1 MATRPA
7 SPPGAT
13 SSSRSGGPT
22 QAPVPPGVGTPA
34 ASTRSR
40 PAGPAVPGTVTT
52 AVSTARSGA
61 TLASPT
67 VPLSWRSSLRTSAA
81 APRSEPGEPLR
92 PRVGTRPAPRILP
105 PDTSTT
111 SVVAFPTSTPA
122 ITVTRWP
129 PLRGQAPA
137 GVNVRRLGQQH
148 RAAGQPPRVERRRQL
163 GQLRG
168 RGPARPQRLVD
179 GQHLVVGKPGQL
191 GRAAQILGQLRVAV
205 LFRHHRLALQGLR
218 VNPEVRH
225 ADLARPHRLHG
236 QPLNRLARQ
245 CTDPGPVSHI
255 SLVRHISSPL

>member
-1 MATRPA
+1 MATTSA
-7 SPPGAT
+7 SPPRGA

-22 QAPVPPGVGTPA
+22 HAPVPPGVGTPA

-40 PAGPAVPGTVTT
+40 PEGPAVAGTVTT

-61 TLASPT
+61 ILASPT
-67 VPLSWRSSLRTSAA
+67 VPPSWRSSLRTSAA

-122 ITVTRWP
+122 ITVTRRP

-137 GVNVRRLGQQH
+137 GVDVRRLGQQR
-148 RAAGQPPRVERRRQL
+148 RAAGQPAGVERRGPL
-163 GQLRG
+163 DQLRG

-179 GQHLVVGKPGQL
+179 SQHLVVGQPGQL
-191 GRAAQILGQLRVAV
+191 GRAPPVLGQLRGAV
-205 LFRHHRLALQGLR
+205 VFGHDRLAFQRFR
-218 VNPEVRH
+218 VNPEVGH
-225 ADLARPHRLHG
+225 ADLPRPHRLDG
-236 QPLNRLARQ
+236 QPVHRFPRQ
-245 CTDPGPVSHI
+245 RPD
-255 SLVRHISSPL
+255 L